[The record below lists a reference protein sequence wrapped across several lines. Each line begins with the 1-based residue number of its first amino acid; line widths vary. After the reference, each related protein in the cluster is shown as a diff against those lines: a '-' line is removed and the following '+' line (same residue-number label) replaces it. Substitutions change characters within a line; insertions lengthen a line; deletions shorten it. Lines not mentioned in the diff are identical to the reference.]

1 MSWSISASAKFAEL
15 DDALD
20 AAFEEHAKRALVA
33 DETRHQFEVARSCA
47 LRIAANGAVGNVTK
61 NLIVTLSGHA
71 NPDHEP
77 ASGYANDQITV
88 SVLQGND

>member
-1 MSWSISASAKFAEL
+1 MSWSINARAKSAEL
-15 DDALD
+15 DDALI
-20 AAFEEHAKRALVA
+20 AAFEEHAKRIPVA
-33 DETRHQFEVARSCA
+33 DETRHQFEVARNCA
-47 LRIAANGAVGNVTK
+47 LNIAWYGAVGDATK